1 MITLPELYELYV
13 SSQGQVFTD
22 TRQVKTNA
30 MFFALKGA
38 NFNGNTFAL
47 KAIEMGASYA
57 IVDEP
62 IQGHEN
68 IIQVED
74 VLKTLQDLAHYHRKQ
89 LGLPVIAI
97 GGSNGK
103 TTTKELLVSILTQAK
118 KVHFTPGNFNN
129 HIGLPLTILQANAA
143 HELIVLEMGANKAG
157 DMTELCL
164 IAEPNYGIIT
174 NIGKEHLEGFGG
186 IEGVAASEGELFDY
200 LASSNGHAFVNQDDE
215 WVKKLAQSIH
225 SQSPYA
231 MNDGVLQ
238 LKHHVPNIVF
248 DYQSVK
254 IASPLMGLHNF
265 QNIRACVE
273 IARTIG
279 LNPLQIQAGIQA
291 YVPQNNRS
299 QWVKGEAN
307 NTILL
312 DAYNANPSS
321 VEMALKTFAAMPGS
335 KWVLLGDMFELGA
348 YEASEHQAI
357 CDLAF
362 SLSFEHIVLVGK
374 AFAKVHLP
382 HSNMKQFESV
392 DQAQVYINEQK
403 PSNQLVLIKGSRG
416 MKMELFKDLF

>member
-1 MITLPELYELYV
+1 MINLPELYELYL

-103 TTTKELLVSILTQAK
+103 TTTKELLVSILSQAK
-118 KVHFTPGNFNN
+118 KVHYTPGNFNN
-129 HIGLPLTILQANAA
+129 HIGLPLTILQANASHA
-143 HELIVLEMGANKAG
+143 LMVLEMGANKAG
-157 DMTELCL
+157 DMIELCL

-200 LASSNGHAFVNQDDE
+200 LASHNGHAFVNQDDE
-215 WVKKLAQSIH
+215 WVVKLAQSIKL
-225 SQSPYA
+225 QSPYA

-248 DYQSVK
+248 DYESIT

-273 IARTIG
+273 IARTID

-291 YVPQNNRS
+291 YAPQNNRS

-321 VEMALKTFAAMPGS
+321 VEMALKTFAVIPGS